1 MASDL
6 QSFLFPTPTEFKYQE
21 GSFKVP
27 QPLKVHFQDQS
38 HDSLLSLTPL
48 ALTKSEKDSANL
60 LFIQQEMAHQEAFKI
75 IIEEKRITVIT
86 STKKASLFA
95 LHQLKQILDFSQ
107 NEIPCCEIH
116 ERPSLN
122 RRGFMLDVSRCKVP
136 TMRTIFEFIDLL
148 SVLRFNELQL
158 YIEHTF
164 AFSEHKTVWQ
174 NFSPFTGAEIEEI
187 DTYCKNREIELVPN
201 LNSFGHFERWLRHE
215 PYKKLAECPNGFV
228 RDEPYMIR
236 DHGSVLK
243 PDRESLEFIDS
254 LYEEYLP
261 HYSSSKFNVGLDE
274 PWELGQGYSKQKV
287 EKIGKHKVYLE
298 HLKGIL
304 SLVEKR
310 GKSMEFWADV
320 LLEKPEN
327 ANYLPSSASPI
338 IWGYEADHPF
348 DEQAEVVA
356 SSGLEYTLAP
366 GTATWRSFSGRW
378 QTARKNITSACA
390 NALKHNAMGIL
401 LTNWGDCGN
410 HQPWTTIYPP
420 LFLGAQLAWNGQDAC
435 DETIGAAVDR
445 EVFGNPSYGLGKAL
459 IDLAQLDQK
468 TDFKIPNNSLP
479 WFALFSAQPEKLP
492 QNLSEQTTP
501 EQLKE
506 GLNWLMQ
513 LDEKIFQFENGSQAQ
528 IAVQEWKL
536 GIKLSIVGIRHAIG
550 LMEPHE
556 NSEKK
561 GADHSDLLRKF
572 QDVWLLRARKGGLHE
587 AVDLLEESFQKTH
600 AH

>member
-6 QSFLFPTPTEFKYQE
+6 QSFLFPTPSKLNYQE
-21 GSFKVP
+21 GFFKVP
-27 QPLKVHFQDQS
+27 QPLKVHFQDHS
-38 HDSLLSLTPL
+38 HDSLLSITPL
-48 ALTKSEKDSANL
+48 ALIKSEEDSANL
-60 LFIQQEMAHQEAFKI
+60 LFVHREIGHREAFKI
-75 IIEEKRITVIT
+75 IIGEKRITVFT

-95 LHQLKQILDFSQ
+95 LHQLKQMLDFSQ

-116 ERPSLN
+116 ERPILD

-136 TMRTIFEFIDLL
+136 TMETIFELIDLL
-148 SVLRFNELQL
+148 SLLRFNELQL

-164 AFSEHKTVWQ
+164 AFSAHKTVWQ

-187 DTYCKNREIELVPN
+187 DTYCKDREIELVPN

-215 PYKKLAECPNGFV
+215 PYKKLAECPDGFV
-228 RDEPYMIR
+228 RNEPYMIR

-243 PDRESLEFIDS
+243 PGLESLEFIDS

-274 PWELGQGYSKQKV
+274 PWELGQGFSKKKV
-287 EKIGKHKVYLE
+287 EKIGKHRVYLE

-366 GTATWRSFSGRW
+366 GTATWRSFTGRW
-378 QTARKNITSACA
+378 ETARKNITSACA
-390 NALKHNAMGIL
+390 NALKHNAKGIL
-401 LTNWGDCGN
+401 LTSWGDCGN

-420 LFLGAQLAWNGQDAC
+420 LFLGGQFAWSGKEAS

-445 EVFGNPSYGLGKAL
+445 EVFGMASYGLGKAL
-459 IDLAQLDQK
+459 IDLAQLDKK
-468 TDFKIPNNSLP
+468 TDFNIPNNSLP
-479 WFALFSAQPEKLP
+479 WFALFSDQPEKLP

-501 EQLKE
+501 ELLKE

-513 LDEKIFQFENGSQAQ
+513 LDEINFQFENESKVQ

-536 GIKLSIVGIRHAIG
+536 GIKLSITGIRQAIC
-550 LMEPHE
+550 LMEPYD

-561 GADHSDLLRKF
+561 EEDHSNLLGKF
-572 QDVWLLRARKGGLHE
+572 REVWLLRARKGGLQE
-587 AVDLLEESFQKTH
+587 AVDLLEKSLRKTYYH
-600 AH
+600 